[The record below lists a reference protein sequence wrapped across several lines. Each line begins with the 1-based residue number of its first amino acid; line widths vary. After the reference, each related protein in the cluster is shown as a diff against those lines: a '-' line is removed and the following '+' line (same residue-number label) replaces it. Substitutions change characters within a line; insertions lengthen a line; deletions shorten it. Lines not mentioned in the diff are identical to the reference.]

1 MAHLLSSLLLSLASN
16 VDNFAVGI
24 AYGVKR
30 LKISLLSNLLIAL
43 ISGLGTLL
51 SMSVG
56 DVISSYLPNPVA
68 NALGSIVLVVIG
80 LWGIWE
86 TLKIEQKRKRKATLR
101 SREKSRSPVA
111 AGNYQFASEGYSG
124 EASYSQ
130 SNSRSGLEDFSYEG
144 FVARPEKADTD
155 RSGHIGPKEAI
166 ALSFGLAINNLGSG
180 VGAGISDLNV
190 PLTTIITFIVSV
202 LAIAI
207 GFFLGKGFSAK
218 MTGLWPGMASGVLI
232 VLLGMYEYLI
242 P

>member
-43 ISGLGTLL
+43 ISGLGTIL

-68 NALGSIVLVVIG
+68 NALGSLVLVVIG

-86 TLKIEQKRKRKATLR
+86 TLKIEQKRKRRATLR
-101 SREKSRSPVA
+101 SREKSRSLVA
-111 AGNYQFASEGYSG
+111 AGSYQFASEGYSG
-124 EASYSQ
+124 EAGYSQ
-130 SNSRSGLEDFSYEG
+130 PRSGLEDFAYEG
-144 FVARPEKADTD
+144 FVDRPEKADTD

-190 PLTTIITFIVSV
+190 PLTTILTFVVSG

-207 GFFLGKGFSAK
+207 GFLLGKGFSAK
-218 MTGLWPGMASGVLI
+218 MTGLWPGMVSGILI
-232 VLLGMYEYLI
+232 VLLGIYEYLI